1 MTKKTDFYFPKYF
14 MEALACITKEGRMDG
29 SEEEMGRY
37 LIQSFNAHGYITESL
52 SLHMFNITH
61 IC

>member
-1 MTKKTDFYFPKYF
+1 
-14 MEALACITKEGRMDG
+14 MEALACITKEGGMDG
-29 SEEEMGRY
+29 SEDEMGRY
-37 LIQSFNAHGYITESL
+37 MIQSLNNAHGYITESL